1 MMIWNLKGKTNRTSN
16 ITMWSTKATSF
27 QSAQYA
33 DLEKNARLQDG
44 KLEMIECE
52 CCEVRTDP
60 AVRFYLKWNPNH
72 DKVNEYR
79 SRIVCE
85 CICHREN
92 EGLP

>member
-1 MMIWNLKGKTNRTSN
+1 MIWNLKGKTNRINN
-16 ITMWSTKATSF
+16 ITMWSTKATSI

-52 CCEVRTDP
+52 CCEARTDP

-72 DKVNEYR
+72 DKINTVH
-79 SRIVCE
+79 SVCE
-85 CICHREN
+85 CICHRES